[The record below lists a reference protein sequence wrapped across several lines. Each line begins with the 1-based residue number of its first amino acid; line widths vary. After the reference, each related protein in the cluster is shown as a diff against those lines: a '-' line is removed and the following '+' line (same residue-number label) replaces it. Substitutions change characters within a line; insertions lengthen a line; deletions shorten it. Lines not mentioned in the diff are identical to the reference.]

1 MEMEVKIISINNN
14 IDEININ
21 NKKKKRKVTI
31 NERWKELHDSQY
43 HYHYIDDKDTI
54 LPLIKNQ
61 IQQKIN
67 GYKGQ
72 DGKKNIYCAEK
83 FIDYAFVIKL
93 LQKSLLKC
101 FYCYNNMMIVYDYV
115 REPKQWTIER
125 IDNSMGHNKDNVE
138 VACLNCNL
146 RRRTMYFERYL
157 ITKQLKINK
166 LL

>member
-1 MEMEVKIISINNN
+1 MTSKIVFDNSNDLRLKNNN
-14 IDEININ
+14 EDKDDKDNDKDK
-21 NKKKKRKVTI
+21 NKNKNKNKDKDKD
-31 NERWKELHDSQY
+31 N
-43 HYHYIDDKDTI
+43 DKDTI